1 MDHLRETAFDSP
13 FAEDGARLLRRTFA
27 LARFAK
33 GRGNGPYG
41 ALLARGGSVLVEGEN
56 TENEPDGDLTCHAE
70 TVLLR
75 RAAAEFS
82 RAQFEELTLY
92 ASTEPCPMCAGAI
105 ALSGVKRLVY
115 GASAERAA
123 ERTGSPLAMD
133 CRVILSILAPELEV
147 VGPVLE
153 LEALECL

>member
-1 MDHLRETAFDSP
+1 MDHLINDTD
-13 FAEDGARLLRRTFA
+13 ARLLRQAFA

-33 GRGNGPYG
+33 ARGNAPYG
-41 ALLARGGSVLVEGEN
+41 AILAREGSVLVEGEN

-75 RAAAEFS
+75 RAVREFS
-82 RAQFEELTLY
+82 PDELKQMTLY

-105 ALSGVKRLVY
+105 AIAGIARLVY
-115 GASAERAA
+115 GASSSRAA
-123 ERTGSPLAMD
+123 EKTQSPLAMD
-133 CRVILSILAPELEV
+133 CRVVLSKLAPQLEV

-153 LEALECL
+153 AEALQCL